1 MQGQGPLTFGIA
13 VTGAEPWSTV
23 RARAGRLDTQPDI
36 EALWVFDER
45 FERDAWISLGL
56 LGETTHRL
64 TLGTCVTDPLVR
76 HPALTGTAIATL
88 QEATG
93 GRAVLG
99 LGAGWSGFQALGIE
113 RRAPAT
119 ALREAVT
126 FLRHFW
132 VSEEPVSFTGSSFTF
147 REARLHHPLPAA
159 VPIAIAG
166 RGPRILELAGELADT
181 VLVAPV
187 TDGALLAHPRERAYT
202 VRGAT
207 FRAGPLLYHAIE
219 RVATGVA
226 RRAPGLAPL
235 RRAAWVYMAV
245 DDDPAAARTAVRS
258 GIAVALWGSRPLLAR
273 LGVPVPEDLRHLMET
288 EAYAATPEVIGRAAA
303 LIPDEL
309 IDACSVSGTP
319 AACAARL
326 RALATRGFQHVAV
339 WPFPVDGSSVDGLVD
354 RIIVDVI
361 PRVQRQHPDAP
372 DREGGIVQ

>member
-181 VLVAPV
+181 VLVATF
-187 TDGALLAHPRERAYT
+187 TD
-202 VRGAT
+202 
-207 FRAGPLLYHAIE
+207 GPLLDHALE